1 MPGSDDTCRE
11 PPCRPAP
18 HDHDGLDTSN
28 HVAAIIAR
36 PLKKWA
42 AGEEAAHLLP
52 RSGLQFRVDADR
64 KRAPRVD
71 YIQDLLAATAMRGVG
86 LIRQVES
93 FEIHVEV
100 LVDLVAGAE
109 VHVRRG
115 IHERGL
121 GAELR

>member
-42 AGEEAAHLLP
+42 AGEEAAHLFP
-52 RSGLQFRVDADR
+52 RSGLQFRVEADR
-64 KRAPRVD
+64 KGAPRAD
-71 YIQDLLAATAMRGVG
+71 HIQDLLTETAVRGVG
-86 LIRQVES
+86 LIRQVER
-93 FEIHVEV
+93 FEIDVEV
-100 LVDLVAGAE
+100 PVDLVAGAE
-109 VHVRRG
+109 VDVG
-115 IHERGL
+115 
-121 GAELR
+121 